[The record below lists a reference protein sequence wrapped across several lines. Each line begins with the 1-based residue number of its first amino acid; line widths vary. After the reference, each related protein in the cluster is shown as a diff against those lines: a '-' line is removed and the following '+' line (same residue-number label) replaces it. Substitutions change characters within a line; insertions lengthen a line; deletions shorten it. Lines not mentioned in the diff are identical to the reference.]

1 MWHATAVPR
10 ADFAV
15 TANPVLDCRRGGSYS
30 ERSFLRAAVVS
41 NPERADRVLVCFGRG
56 STAQDHKLVVQVS
69 LEFEGSK
76 AKSPLNK
83 LPPGRLVVNY
93 S

>member
-1 MWHATAVPR
+1 MARLSQSGCPEHNRTIETVVHR
-10 ADFAV
+10 ADFVV

-56 STAQDHKLVVQVS
+56 STAQDHKLVVQV
-69 LEFEGSK
+69 
-76 AKSPLNK
+76 
-83 LPPGRLVVNY
+83 
-93 S
+93 